1 MKMCACQGVPETLC
15 RSAGKEIMRN
25 REYEIHIY
33 LNGEEF
39 HMLDML
45 SHKTGLGFSALV
57 RKMITGATLIERPDR
72 DYRELS
78 RAIDRIGNNYNQLV
92 HRANMTGK
100 LTKEDMQQSE
110 ALLRS
115 IRAEI
120 ESWKGQWL

>member
-1 MKMCACQGVPETLC
+1 MPLC
-15 RSAGKEIMRN
+15 GKGKSVKRTIP
-25 REYEIHIY
+25 IQVY
-33 LNGEEF
+33 LSDEEF
-39 HMLDML
+39 SMLDML

-92 HRANMTGK
+92 HRANMTGR

-110 ALLRS
+110 ALLHS

-120 ESWKGQWL
+120 ESWKDQWL